1 VFNKTHLTDITGGAG
16 TVPHSALTG
25 SLRVAKCGD
34 FDANKAVAVGD
45 ILQII
50 QRFGTFAG
58 SPNWDPKFDLNGD
71 NRVDLSD
78 LLIEVQ
84 EFGRNCNAT

>member
-1 VFNKTHLTDITGGAG
+1 M
-16 TVPHSALTG
+16 PHRALDG

-34 FDANKAVAVGD
+34 FDANQAVTVGD
-45 ILQII
+45 ILQMI

-58 SPNWDPKFDLNGD
+58 PPPSPNWDPRFDLNNDG
-71 NRVDLSD
+71 RVDLSD

-84 EFGRNCNAT
+84 EFGRDCTA